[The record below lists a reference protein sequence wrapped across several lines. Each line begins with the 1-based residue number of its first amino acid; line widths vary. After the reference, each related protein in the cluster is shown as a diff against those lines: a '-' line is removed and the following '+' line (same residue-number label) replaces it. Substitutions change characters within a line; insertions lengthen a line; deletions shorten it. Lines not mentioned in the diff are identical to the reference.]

1 MKIMRTKV
9 AAVATVFALA
19 LSSMG
24 PVSAKSAEGTGAAP
38 GLAEQIHETSEE
50 VGIDVSVKMTD
61 IPASG
66 VAAGDGYAAPII
78 YISYGTEEEPLVYTL
93 STVVDQEGKLI
104 FPYKCS
110 RMCSYSIAGGVI
122 SFAQAYPAMG
132 IRKYTIDGEDE
143 YCRYY
148 YFDKNELFYPKCRS
162 TDWSYGGIIASTN
175 EVYDMKGNLLY
186 KIPSDLL
193 KATAWMKGDP
203 VIPKLKGYPQIKC
216 NYQYS
221 MLILECAGEE
231 NLIPFMSAIPM
242 KDKLELPDLK
252 GTKWEEKKDYIGYF
266 LENMVKDGKLSGYI
280 DTTGK
285 IVIPQSFGKCGPFT
299 EGLAWVLAPE
309 AIKTPEVI
317 SPEGEV
323 KRDVFLTD
331 RLLGL
336 FEINEGHKAGFIDK
350 TGKLVIPFE
359 YDNAYSFVNGVAQVS
374 KGGKWGYIDKSN
386 NVIIPIE
393 YDYAYGGE
401 NGFYSVVKD
410 GKCGIVDSENRVVI
424 PFVFDDISTPSKGI
438 IYGVYDG
445 KLVIVNLNQDSKSD
459 WDHSADKT
467 AYLPQIVTIKTSSK
481 SVKAAKLKKKAQS
494 FKIASESVTK
504 IAFKKKSGDKRI
516 KVSSGGKVTLKK
528 GLPKK
533 TYKIK
538 VTATAK
544 DDGLY
549 KSVSSTK
556 SIKITVK

>member
-1 MKIMRTKV
+1 MKKMRTKV
-9 AAVATVFALA
+9 AVVATVFALA

-24 PVSAKSAEGTGAAP
+24 PVSAKSAESTGAAP
-38 GLAEQIHETSEE
+38 GLAEQIHETSEK

-78 YISYGTEEEPLVYTL
+78 FLSYGTEEEPQTYRL
-93 STVVDQEGKLI
+93 SAVVDQEGKLI

-110 RMCSYSIAGGVI
+110 RMSSYGILGGVI
-122 SFAQAYPAMG
+122 SFAQAYPALG

-148 YFDKNELFYPKCRS
+148 DLDKNELFDPKLRS
-162 TDWSYGGIIASTN
+162 TDWSYGDIIASTN

-193 KATAWMKGDP
+193 EATAWMKGDT
-203 VIPKLKGYPQIKC
+203 VFPKFKGYPQIKC

-221 MLILECAGEE
+221 MVQLDCAGEG

-252 GTKWEEKKDYIGYF
+252 GTKWEEKNDYIGYF
-266 LENMVKDGKLSGYI
+266 FENMVKDGKLSGYI

-285 IVIPQSFGKCGPFT
+285 IVIPQSFGKCGPFS
-299 EGLAWVLAPE
+299 EGLAWVLAPGT
-309 AIKTPEVI
+309 IKTPEVI

-323 KRDVFLTD
+323 KRDVFLID

-336 FEINEGHKAGFIDK
+336 FEINEAKSGFIDK

-359 YDNAYSFVNGVAQVS
+359 YDNVYPFFNGVAQVC
-374 KGGKWGYIDKSN
+374 KGEKWGYIDKSN

-393 YDYAYGGE
+393 YDYAFGGE

-410 GKCGIVDSENRVVI
+410 EKCGIVDSENRVVI

-445 KLVIVNLNQDSKSD
+445 KIVIMNLNQDSKSD

-504 IAFKKKSGDKRI
+504 ITFKKKSGDKRI
-516 KVSSGGKVTLKK
+516 KVSSGGKITLKK

-538 VTATAK
+538 VNATAK
-544 DDGLY
+544 DDGLF
-549 KSVSSTK
+549 KSVSTTK
-556 SIKITVK
+556 TIKITVK